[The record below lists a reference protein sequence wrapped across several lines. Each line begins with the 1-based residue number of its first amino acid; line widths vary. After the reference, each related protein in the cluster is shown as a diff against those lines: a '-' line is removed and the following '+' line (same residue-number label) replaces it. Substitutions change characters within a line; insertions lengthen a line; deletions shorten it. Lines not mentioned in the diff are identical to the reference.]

1 MYIAQPMQHFL
12 DKLSSKSPEPG
23 GGSAAALVGAEAA
36 ALVGMV
42 CYLTLGKE
50 KYADV
55 QAEMEE
61 LRDKSEA
68 ARADMQRLLQ
78 EDTEA
83 FAAASAAYK
92 LPKETDEQKAQ
103 RDVAIQAGL
112 KKATEVPFAIG
123 EKALEIAR
131 LSLVAAE
138 KGNKGAVSDAGV
150 AVLFAEAALQA
161 AALNVRINLVSIKDP
176 DYVNDKWNKMQKMVD
191 EAGMFLEK
199 VLKITYDKIG

>member
-1 MYIAQPMQHFL
+1 MYIEKPMQHFL
-12 DKLSSKSPEPG
+12 DKLCSKSPEPG

-55 QAEMEE
+55 QAEMEV

-92 LPKETDEQKAQ
+92 LPKDTDEQKKEREA
-103 RDVAIQAGL
+103 AIQAGL

-123 EKALEIAR
+123 EKAIEIAR

-161 AALNVRINLVSIKDP
+161 AALNVRINLVSIKD
-176 DYVNDKWNKMQKMVD
+176 
-191 EAGMFLEK
+191 EAYE
-199 VLKITYDKIG
+199 

>member
-1 MYIAQPMQHFL
+1 MYVEQPMRHFL
-12 DKLSSKSPEPG
+12 DKLCSKSPEPG
-23 GGSAAALVGAEAA
+23 GGSAAALVGAEGA

-55 QAEMEE
+55 QADIEK
-61 LRDKSEA
+61 LRDETESL
-68 ARADMQRLLQ
+68 RADLMRLLQ

-83 FAAASAAYK
+83 FAEASAAYK
-92 LPKETDEQKAQ
+92 LPKDTAEQKVL
-103 RDVAIQAGL
+103 RDKKIQEGL

-123 EKALEIAR
+123 KKSLAVAR
-131 LSLVAAE
+131 LSLTSAE

-150 AVLFAEAALQA
+150 AALFADAAVQA

-176 DYVNDKWNKMQKMVD
+176 AYVEEKWGKMQAMLD
-191 EAGMFLEK
+191 EAAGLKEK
-199 VLKITYDKIG
+199 VMKITYEKIG

>member
-1 MYIAQPMQHFL
+1 MYIDMPMRHFL

-55 QAEMEE
+55 QDEIEKIKDEAERLRAE
-61 LRDKSEA
+61 L
-68 ARADMQRLLQ
+68 QRLLQ

-92 LPKETDEQKAQ
+92 LPKDTDEQKAV
-103 RDVAIQAGL
+103 RDVKIQEGL
-112 KKATEVPFAIG
+112 KAATETPFSIG
-123 EKALEIAR
+123 QRSLEVAR
-131 LSLVAAE
+131 LSVAAGE

-150 AVLFAEAALQA
+150 AVLFADAAVNA
-161 AALNVRINLVSIKDP
+161 AAMNVRINLVSIKDAA
-176 DYVNDKWNKMQKMVD
+176 YVKEKWD
-191 EAGMFLEK
+191 STAGDVEGVRGIK
-199 VLKITYDKIG
+199 GEGGKNNVR

>member
-55 QAEMEE
+55 QAEMEV

-92 LPKETDEQKAQ
+92 LPKENDEQKEA
-103 RDVAIQAGL
+103 RAVAIQAGL

-131 LSLVAAE
+131 LSLIAAE

-176 DYVNDKWNKMQKMVD
+176 AYVADKWDKMQKMVD
-191 EAGMFLEK
+191 EAGMFLES

>member
-55 QAEMEE
+55 QAEMED

-92 LPKETDEQKAQ
+92 LPKDTDEQKNERAI
-103 RDVAIQAGL
+103 AIQAGL

-176 DYVNDKWNKMQKMVD
+176 AYVNDKWDKMQKMVD

-199 VLKITYDKIG
+199 VLTITYDKIG

>member
-55 QAEMEE
+55 QAEMED

-92 LPKETDEQKAQ
+92 LPKETDEQKKE

-131 LSLVAAE
+131 LSLIAAE

-176 DYVNDKWNKMQKMVD
+176 AYVNDKWNKMQKMVD
-191 EAGMFLEK
+191 EAGMFLES

>member
-1 MYIAQPMQHFL
+1 MYADKPMRHFL

-23 GGSAAALVGAEAA
+23 GGSAAALVGSEAA

-55 QAEMEE
+55 QDEIEKIKNEAERLRTE
-61 LRDKSEA
+61 L
-68 ARADMQRLLQ
+68 MRLLQ

-92 LPKETDEQKAQ
+92 MPKDTDEQKAV
-103 RDVAIQAGL
+103 RDRKIQEGL
-112 KKATEVPFAIG
+112 KAATEVPFAIG
-123 EKALEIAR
+123 QRSLEVAR
-131 LSLVAAE
+131 LTVPAGE

-150 AVLFAEAALQA
+150 ASLFADAAVNA
-161 AALNVRINLVSIKDP
+161 AAMNVRINLVSIR
-176 DYVNDKWNKMQKMVD
+176 D
-191 EAGMFLEK
+191 EAYVKAKWDAMQAMVKETGELREK
-199 VLKITYDKIG
+199 TAKITYNKIG

>member
-1 MYIAQPMQHFL
+1 MYMEKPMQQFL

-23 GGSAAALVGAEAA
+23 GGSAAALVGAEGA

-55 QAEMEE
+55 EADIQK
-61 LRDKSEA
+61 LRDDSEA
-68 ARADMQRLLQ
+68 VRADLQRLLQ

-92 LPKETDEQKAQ
+92 LPKETDEEKAV
-103 RDVAIQAGL
+103 RSAKIQEGL
-112 KKATEVPFAIG
+112 KAATEVPFAIG
-123 EKALEIAR
+123 QKSLEVAR
-131 LSLVAAE
+131 LSLTAAE

-150 AVLFAEAALQA
+150 AVLFAESAVQA
-161 AALNVRINLVSIKDP
+161 AALNVRINLVSIKDEA
-176 DYVNDKWNKMQKMVD
+176 YVADKWKHMQAMMIEVETLK
-191 EAGMFLEK
+191 EK

>member
-1 MYIAQPMQHFL
+1 MYIEKPMQHFL

-50 KYADV
+50 KYTDV
-55 QAEMEE
+55 QEDIERLREMA
-61 LRDKSEA
+61 EA
-68 ARADMQRLLQ
+68 ARADLQRLLQ

-83 FAAASAAYK
+83 FAEASAAYK
-92 LPKETDEQKAQ
+92 LPKDTDEQKKL
-103 RDVAIQAGL
+103 RDEKIQSGL

-123 EKALEIAR
+123 GKSLEVAR
-131 LSLVAAE
+131 LSLIAGE

-150 AVLFAEAALQA
+150 AVLFAETSVQA

-176 DYVNDKWNKMQKMVD
+176 AYVSDKWKKMQEMMKEV
-191 EAGMFLEK
+191 ETLKEK

>member
-55 QAEMEE
+55 QAEMED

-92 LPKETDEQKAQ
+92 LPKETDEQKKE

-131 LSLVAAE
+131 LSLIAAE

-191 EAGMFLEK
+191 EAGMFLES

>member
-1 MYIAQPMQHFL
+1 MYIEKPIQHFL

-55 QAEMEE
+55 QEDIERLREMA
-61 LRDKSEA
+61 EA
-68 ARADMQRLLQ
+68 ARADLQRLLQ

-83 FAAASAAYK
+83 FAEASAAYK
-92 LPKETDEQKAQ
+92 LPKDTDEQKKL
-103 RDVAIQAGL
+103 RDEKIQSGL

-123 EKALEIAR
+123 GKSLEVAR
-131 LSLVAAE
+131 LSLVAGE

-150 AVLFAEAALQA
+150 AVLFAEASVQA

-176 DYVNDKWNKMQKMVD
+176 AYVSDRWKKMQEMMKEV
-191 EAGMFLEK
+191 ETLKEK

>member
-92 LPKETDEQKAQ
+92 LPKDTDEQKAQ

-131 LSLVAAE
+131 LSLIAAE

-176 DYVNDKWNKMQKMVD
+176 AYVNDKWNKMQKMVD
-191 EAGMFLEK
+191 EAGMFLES

>member
-1 MYIAQPMQHFL
+1 MYNAQPMQHFL

-23 GGSAAALVGAEAA
+23 GGSAAALVGAEGA

-55 QAEMEE
+55 QADIEK
-61 LRDKSEA
+61 LRDASES
-68 ARADMQRLLQ
+68 ARADLQRLLQ

-83 FAAASAAYK
+83 FAEASAAYK
-92 LPKETDEQKAQ
+92 LPKDTDEQKAA
-103 RDVAIQAGL
+103 RDKAIQSGL

-123 EKALEIAR
+123 GKSLEVAR
-131 LSLVAAE
+131 LSVIAAE

-150 AVLFAEAALQA
+150 AVLFAESAVQA

-176 DYVNDKWNKMQKMVD
+176 AYVEEKWTKMQAMLK
-191 EAGMFLEK
+191 EAGELKEIVM
-199 VLKITYDKIG
+199 KITYEKIG

>member
-1 MYIAQPMQHFL
+1 MYIDQPMRHFL

-55 QAEMEE
+55 QTEIEE
-61 LRDKSEA
+61 LRA
-68 ARADMQRLLQ
+68 ATEGLRADLQRLLQ

-83 FAAASAAYK
+83 FAEASAAYK
-92 LPKETDEQKAQ
+92 LPKDTDEQKKE
-103 RDVAIQAGL
+103 REEKIQAGL

-123 EKALEIAR
+123 ERSLAVAR
-131 LSLVAAE
+131 LSLTAAE

-150 AVLFAEAALQA
+150 AVLFAEAAVQA
-161 AALNVRINLVSIKDP
+161 AALNVRINLVSIKDEA
-176 DYVNDKWNKMQKMVD
+176 YVKDRWARMESMMV
-191 EAGMFLEK
+191 EAGM
-199 VLKITYDKIG
+199 LKERVMNSTYQKRG

>member
-1 MYIAQPMQHFL
+1 MYIDQPMRHFL

-23 GGSAAALVGAEAA
+23 GGSAAALVGAEGA

-55 QAEMEE
+55 QADIER
-61 LRDKSEA
+61 LRGEA
-68 ARADMQRLLQ
+68 ESARADLQRLLQ

-92 LPKETDEQKAQ
+92 LPKETEEQKKA
-103 RDVAIQAGL
+103 RSIKIQEGL
-112 KKATEVPFAIG
+112 KAATEVPFAIG
-123 EKALEIAR
+123 LKSLETAR
-131 LSLVAAE
+131 LSLTAAL
-138 KGNKGAVSDAGV
+138 KGNAGAVSDAGV
-150 AVLFAEAALQA
+150 AVLFAESAVQA
-161 AALNVRINLVSIKDP
+161 AALNVRINLVSIKDAG
-176 DYVNDKWNKMQKMVD
+176 YVADKWKKMQAVMQEVEVLKD
-191 EAGMFLEK
+191 K

>member
-55 QAEMEE
+55 QAEMED

-92 LPKETDEQKAQ
+92 LPKDTDEQKNERAI
-103 RDVAIQAGL
+103 AIQAGL

-176 DYVNDKWNKMQKMVD
+176 AYVNEKWDRMQKMVD

-199 VLKITYDKIG
+199 VLTITYDKIG

>member
-1 MYIAQPMQHFL
+1 MYIDQPMRHFL

-55 QAEMEE
+55 QADIER
-61 LRDKSEA
+61 LRDDSEA
-68 ARADMQRLLQ
+68 ARADLQRLLQ

-92 LPKETDEQKAQ
+92 LPKETDEEKAV
-103 RDVAIQAGL
+103 RSAKIQEGL

-123 EKALEIAR
+123 ARSLDVAR
-131 LSLVAAE
+131 LSVIAAE

-150 AVLFAEAALQA
+150 GVLFAEAAVQA
-161 AALNVRINLVSIKDP
+161 AALNVRINLVSIKDEA
-176 DYVNDKWNKMQKMVD
+176 YVADKWAKMQAMLA
-191 EAGMFLEK
+191 EAAELKAK
-199 VLKITYDKIG
+199 VVGITYEKIG

>member
-1 MYIAQPMQHFL
+1 MYLDQPMRHFL

-55 QAEMEE
+55 AADIEK
-61 LRDKSEA
+61 LRDDSEA
-68 ARADMQRLLQ
+68 ARADLQRLLQ

-83 FAAASAAYK
+83 FAEASAAYK
-92 LPKETDEQKAQ
+92 LPKETDEEKAH
-103 RDVAIQAGL
+103 RSAKIQEGL

-123 EKALEIAR
+123 ARSLDVAR
-131 LSLVAAE
+131 LSLIAAE

-150 AVLFAEAALQA
+150 AVLFAESAVQS
-161 AALNVRINLVSIKDP
+161 AALNVRINLVSIKDEA
-176 DYVNDKWNKMQKMVD
+176 YVAEKWSKMQAMLV
-191 EAGMFLEK
+191 EATELKAK
-199 VLKITYDKIG
+199 VVGITYEKIG

>member
-1 MYIAQPMQHFL
+1 MYVDMPMRHFL

-55 QAEMEE
+55 QDEIEKIKDEAERLRAE
-61 LRDKSEA
+61 L
-68 ARADMQRLLQ
+68 QRLLQ

-92 LPKETDEQKAQ
+92 LPKDTDEQKAI
-103 RDVAIQAGL
+103 RDVKIQEGL
-112 KKATEVPFAIG
+112 KAATETPFLIG
-123 EKALEIAR
+123 QRSLEVAR
-131 LSLVAAE
+131 LSVAAAE

-150 AVLFAEAALQA
+150 AAVFADAAVNA
-161 AALNVRINLVSIKDP
+161 AAMNVRINLVSIKDES
-176 DYVNDKWNKMQKMVD
+176 YVKEKWDSTLAMLK
-191 EAGMFLEK
+191 ESGELK
-199 VLKITYDKIG
+199 VKVVKITYDKIG

>member
-1 MYIAQPMQHFL
+1 MYVDQPMRHFL

-23 GGSAAALVGAEAA
+23 GGSAAALVGSEAA

-55 QAEMEE
+55 QDDIEKIKDGAEKLRTE
-61 LRDKSEA
+61 L
-68 ARADMQRLLQ
+68 MRLLQ

-92 LPKETDEQKAQ
+92 MPKDTEEQKAV
-103 RDVAIQAGL
+103 REKRIQEGL
-112 KKATEVPFAIG
+112 KAATEVPFAIG
-123 EKALEIAR
+123 LRSLEVAR
-131 LSLVAAE
+131 LSVPAGE

-150 AVLFAEAALQA
+150 AALFAA
-161 AALNVRINLVSIKDP
+161 AAVNAAAMNVRINLVSIKDP
-176 DYVNDKWNKMQKMVD
+176 AYVKEKWEKMQAMVR
-191 EAGMFLEK
+191 EAGELREK
-199 VLKITYDKIG
+199 VVKITYDKIG

>member
-1 MYIAQPMQHFL
+1 MYVDQPMRHFL

-55 QAEMEE
+55 QDEIEE
-61 LRDKSEA
+61 LRA
-68 ARADMQRLLQ
+68 ATEGLRADLQRLLQ

-83 FAAASAAYK
+83 FAEASAAYK
-92 LPKETDEQKAQ
+92 LPKDTDEQKKA
-103 RDVAIQAGL
+103 REEKIQTGL

-123 EKALEIAR
+123 ERSLAVAS
-131 LSLVAAE
+131 LSLTAAE

-150 AVLFAEAALQA
+150 AVLFAEAAVQA
-161 AALNVRINLVSIKDP
+161 AALNVRINLVSIKDEP
-176 DYVNDKWNKMQKMVD
+176 YVKDKWARMESMMV
-191 EAGMFLEK
+191 EAGM
-199 VLKITYDKIG
+199 LKAII

>member
-55 QAEMEE
+55 HAEIED
-61 LRDKSEA
+61 LRAKSEA

-92 LPKETDEQKAQ
+92 LPKETDEQKKERAI
-103 RDVAIQAGL
+103 AIQAGL

-176 DYVNDKWNKMQKMVD
+176 AYVNEKWDKMQKMVD

-199 VLKITYDKIG
+199 VLTITYDKIG

>member
-1 MYIAQPMQHFL
+1 MYIDQPMRHFL
-12 DKLSSKSPEPG
+12 DRLSSKSPEPG

-55 QAEMEE
+55 QADIEKLKDE
-61 LRDKSEA
+61 SESV
-68 ARADMQRLLQ
+68 RADLQRLLQ

-92 LPKETDEQKAQ
+92 LPKETEEEKKV
-103 RDVAIQAGL
+103 RSEKIQEGL

-123 EKALEIAR
+123 AKSLDAAR
-131 LSLVAAE
+131 LSLTAAE

-150 AVLFAEAALQA
+150 AVLFAESAVQA
-161 AALNVRINLVSIKDP
+161 AALNVRINLTSIKDEA
-176 DYVNDKWNKMQKMVD
+176 YVSEKWRKMQAMMNEVEVLK
-191 EAGMFLEK
+191 EK